1 MNVVLVSSNATK
13 HLSLEMF
20 SKYNSKLDN
29 YKISV
34 IGVII
39 DLNKE
44 KSNFIVHLYK
54 LAKRQRKYN
63 GKFILSQIINIVFY
77 VSMTK
82 IFGFKKKYINKVP
95 SKKILNIDN
104 LNSNKF
110 IQIIKENKIDVVC
123 LLGTRIVSA
132 KILDKLKNVK
142 FINIHSS
149 VPTKY
154 RGQPAFFWEIF
165 DGRRNVQLTIH
176 EATKNLDSGRIIKS
190 KIFPIKYSYNLFFC
204 ISFNNQMS
212 ENHVFELFFDSLID
226 IKRGKINYFSYVP
239 NSKIMVIPSIYD
251 TLRAQLN
258 CLRLS

>member
-95 SKKILNIDN
+95 SKKILNIDD
-104 LNSNKF
+104 
-110 IQIIKENKIDVVC
+110 ID
-123 LLGTRIVSA
+123 
-132 KILDKLKNVK
+132 
-142 FINIHSS
+142 
-149 VPTKY
+149 
-154 RGQPAFFWEIF
+154 
-165 DGRRNVQLTIH
+165 
-176 EATKNLDSGRIIKS
+176 
-190 KIFPIKYSYNLFFC
+190 
-204 ISFNNQMS
+204 
-212 ENHVFELFFDSLID
+212 
-226 IKRGKINYFSYVP
+226 
-239 NSKIMVIPSIYD
+239 
-251 TLRAQLN
+251 
-258 CLRLS
+258 